1 MPLTTRCRRC
11 GRLFP
16 VYAQQLKE
24 RRGKVACPQCGGRFD
39 AVSALIDEP
48 MPGDPEDQLRGTPRR
63 RRPGPSAPPTV
74 LALPE
79 PRRRGVVAALLWTSG
94 ILLLAGTLAAQALWW
109 ERDLWLGDPRVR
121 APLDRACAAL
131 GCQLPLPRLPGTM
144 EILAPSLGLHPDDP
158 NALRLVLTLVNRA
171 QVAQRLPLLQLEL
184 YDTAGELTAARR
196 FSPAGYLPAAEPGE
210 GLPPGGATT
219 LTLEL
224 VMPPE
229 APAGFRIR
237 LL

>member
-1 MPLTTRCRRC
+1 M
-11 GRLFP
+11 FP

-39 AVSALIDEP
+39 AVGALIDEP
-48 MPGDPEDQLRGTPRR
+48 LPGDPNDQLRGTPRR
-63 RRPGPSAPPTV
+63 RRLGALAPAPV
-74 LALPE
+74 MALPE
-79 PRRRGVVAALLWTSG
+79 PRRRGPLASLLWAAG
-94 ILLLAGTLAAQALWW
+94 ALLLAGTLAAQALWW
-109 ERDLWLGDPRVR
+109 ERDQWLGDPRVR

-144 EILAPSLGLHPDDP
+144 EILAPSLGLHPDDR

-171 QVAQRLPLLQLEL
+171 EVAQRLPLLQLEL
-184 YDTAGELTAARR
+184 YDVAGELTAARR
-196 FSPAGYLPAAEPGE
+196 FSPSRYLPAAAPGE
-210 GLPPGGATT
+210 GLPPGAAVS

-224 VMPPE
+224 AMPPE
-229 APAGFRIR
+229 APAGFRIQ